1 MKRDSDDYLLYVC
14 AIIVMMVSAA
24 ASFFTKNRLLF
35 NITLVMLVL
44 WLLVGLFISITFK
57 IVILLV
63 IASGLIITS
72 TLISKMKYDLTT
84 GRKKRSKPSTSWPNL
99 FNLK

>member
-1 MKRDSDDYLLYVC
+1 MKRDDYLLYVC
-14 AIIVMMVSAA
+14 AIVVMVVSAT

-35 NITLVMLVL
+35 NMTLVMLVL

-63 IASGLIITS
+63 IALGLIITS

-84 GRKKRSKPSTSWPNL
+84 GRKKRSKPSWPNL
-99 FNLK
+99 FNLKS